1 MGVFT
6 KSSWVTAY
14 FQVKMLF
21 IAVPTLNLYSLDV
34 IGCSVAKICVVQ
46 CSHVVGYVN

>member
-1 MGVFT
+1 MGVFK

-21 IAVPTLNLYSLDV
+21 IAVPTLNLYSV
-34 IGCSVAKICVVQ
+34 GCYTLQ
-46 CSHVVGYVN
+46 CRQDMCGTVFACSGLC